1 MAVKGVLS
9 DGRFKV
15 VSPQAVSALET
26 ASALNKLWGDQPHEH
41 QSSAKFALY
50 LVTQL
55 KTCFQ
60 SKLKSLH
67 LRRERMWG
75 MYHQLRTSAKFKGEW
90 KKFLQSSVKVMNSPC
105 FCQYVTHEVFKELIN

>member
-15 VSPQAVSALET
+15 ASPQAASAVET
-26 ASALNKLWGDQPHEH
+26 ASALNKMWGDQPHKH

-60 SKLKSLH
+60 SKLKNLH

-75 MYHQLRTSAKFKGEW
+75 AYHQLRTSGKFKGER
-90 KKFLQSSVKVMNSPC
+90 KKVLLS
-105 FCQYVTHEVFKELIN
+105 